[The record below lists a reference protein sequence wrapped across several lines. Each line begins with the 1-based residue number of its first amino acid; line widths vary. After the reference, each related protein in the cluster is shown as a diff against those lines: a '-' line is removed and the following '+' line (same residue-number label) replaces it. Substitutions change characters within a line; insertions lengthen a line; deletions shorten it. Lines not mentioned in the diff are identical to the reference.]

1 MKPGEL
7 VWDMS
12 MGYGG
17 RILGAIVS
25 NVNYVGTD

>member
-1 MKPGEL
+1 
-7 VWDMS
+7 MS

-25 NVNYVGTD
+25 NVNYVGTDPSDTYI